1 MTISMFHLLLQ
12 MSFLG
17 LPNIFINKALTLDE
31 DIFVYIEQQIADNL
45 LYTKSVTNT
54 FTKLYS
60 KMASTTRYLAR
71 ASSNTSRISSKGYPP
86 FRNVFITETF
96 EEGVRDPRFYNFKLQ
111 VQRSFW
117 FHMIFRLFQ
126 MDPDAK
132 KKQECRRIGM
142 KIFYIY
148 NNDST
153 TIVKCGSWPQW
164 NQVESTWGV
173 MCPI

>member
-17 LPNIFINKALTLDE
+17 LPIIFINKAHTLDE

-45 LYTKSVTNT
+45 LYTKSITNT
-54 FTKLYS
+54 FTRLYS

-71 ASSNTSRISSKGYPP
+71 ASSNTSRISDKGYPP

-96 EEGVRDPRFYNFKLQ
+96 EEGVSDPRLYNLKLQ

-126 MDPDAK
+126 MDPDDK
-132 KKQECRRIGM
+132 MEQECRRIGM
-142 KIFYIY
+142 NIIYIY
-148 NNDST
+148 NNESI
-153 TIVKCGSWPQW
+153 TITKCGIWPPW
-164 NQVESTWGV
+164 KQVELTGGGGE
-173 MCPI
+173 M